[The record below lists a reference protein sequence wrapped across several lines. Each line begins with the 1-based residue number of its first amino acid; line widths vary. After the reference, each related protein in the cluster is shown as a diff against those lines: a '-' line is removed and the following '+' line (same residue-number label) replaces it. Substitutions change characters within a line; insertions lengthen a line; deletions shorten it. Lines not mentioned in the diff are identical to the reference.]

1 MYIITYGRGICK
13 GVFESKILSLI
24 LATSVALLVSPRG
37 VDVALGK
44 KARTMLL
51 LHEEYIDAP
60 ETVVPTTADIDLA
73 QPVILPKA
81 SVAAIEIDVE

>member
-1 MYIITYGRGICK
+1 
-13 GVFESKILSLI
+13 
-24 LATSVALLVSPRG
+24 
-37 VDVALGK
+37 
-44 KARTMLL
+44 MLL

-81 SVAAIEIDVE
+81 SVAAIEIEIA